1 MDNRNIK
8 VILLVAGEGKR
19 LRPYTLDKP
28 KCMVEIDGVSL
39 IDRQLAVLKS
49 EGLEN
54 IVMIGGYKSEMLERD
69 GIKLRNNP
77 RYFETN
83 MVWTLFCA
91 EDELDGDVIVS
102 YGDIVYSRE
111 VLKALLE
118 SKADI
123 AVTIDKEWE
132 GYWRARNEDPLDDA
146 ETLKLRENGTIEEI
160 GQPPK
165 SLDEI
170 EGQYMGLMKF
180 SIKGVSKIKDIFH
193 KAIKN
198 GGLQGKGVENS
209 YMTDLLQGVINS
221 NYLVTSVP
229 VHGGWVEVDTV
240 DDLKSPTT
248 KKRLKFIENNL

>member
-180 SIKGVSKIKDIFH
+180 SIKGVRKIKDTFH
-193 KAIKN
+193 KTIKN
-198 GGLQGKGVENS
+198 GRLQGKGVENS
-209 YMTDLLQGVINS
+209 YMTDLLQDVINS
-221 NYLVTSVP
+221 NYLVTSIP